1 MSKIKLS
8 FAAAAL
14 YGGLLV
20 LAPMTTALA
29 VPVAPIG
36 KAANTIDPRSTVY
49 YYGYHRHRYYHRPY
63 YRHRY
68 YHGYHHRHCWWRYG
82 RRYCRW

>member
-20 LAPMTTALA
+20 LAPMTTAFA

-49 YYGYHRHRYYHRPY
+49 YYGYHRHRYYH
-63 YRHRY
+63 
-68 YHGYHHRHCWWRYG
+68 HRHCWWRYG